1 MREGP
6 GREPEN
12 CQCEE
17 RLRDETELIR
27 FAYALGELGI
37 EVDALVGQ
45 EQMSGDSGR
54 ECCNPGSMMINEV
67 TYVGDVLLEPLHS
80 TCTQDKPE
88 FK

>member
-6 GREPEN
+6 GCEPEN

-17 RLRDETELIR
+17 WLRDETESIR

-45 EQMSGDSGR
+45 EQMSGQDGNAVTQGR
-54 ECCNPGSMMINEV
+54 
-67 TYVGDVLLEPLHS
+67 
-80 TCTQDKPE
+80 
-88 FK
+88 